1 MDCPDFEALYKTIA
15 GELLVNTP
23 RIQKLKQQRN
33 LTLGTCQNLP
43 IKLNIKIIQMFPPTK
58 FLETKKRGPID
69 MCIRYKIWRPYSGM
83 DDAR

>member
-58 FLETKKRGPID
+58 FLETKK
-69 MCIRYKIWRPYSGM
+69 KRPY
-83 DDAR
+83 RHVHPV